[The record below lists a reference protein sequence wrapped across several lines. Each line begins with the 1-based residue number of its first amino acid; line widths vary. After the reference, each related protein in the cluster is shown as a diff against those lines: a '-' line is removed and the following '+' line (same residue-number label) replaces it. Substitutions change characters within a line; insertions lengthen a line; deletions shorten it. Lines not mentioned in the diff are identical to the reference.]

1 MRTRNLDL
9 EGPAGPLE
17 AVLMTPAGEPQGAA
31 LLCHAHPLHGGT
43 MHFKL
48 LFRVARILQ
57 SRGYAVLRF
66 QFRGVGRS
74 AGEFD
79 RGRGEADDARAA
91 LDFLYRE
98 YPEKPIVLG
107 GFSFGA
113 AVALRVGAHDDGVSA
128 SLLMGLPVLAIESIQ
143 ENPRAKPVLFIQGE
157 LDEFGDR
164 EAIEDFVRSFPGPA
178 ELVVIPGS
186 DHLFTEKA
194 GLVEEA
200 VGEWLRNLA

>member
-1 MRTRNLDL
+1 MPTRNLDL

-17 AVLMTPAGEPQGAA
+17 AVLMTPAGKPKGVA

-48 LFRVARILQ
+48 LFRAAKVFQ

-74 AGEFD
+74 GGEFD

-91 LDFLYRE
+91 LDFLCRE

-113 AVALRVGAHDDGVSA
+113 AVALPIGAHDDRVSA
-128 SLLMGLPVLAIESIQ
+128 LLLMGLPVLSIESTP
-143 ENPRAKPVLFIQGE
+143 ENPRAKPVLFLQGE
-157 LDEFGDR
+157 RDEFGDR
-164 EAIEDFVRSFPGPA
+164 RAIEDFVRSFPGPA
-178 ELVVIPGS
+178 ELVVVPGS
-186 DHLFTEKA
+186 DHLFTEKI
-194 GLVEEA
+194 GLVERA
-200 VGEWLRNLA
+200 LGEWLRNLP

>member
-1 MRTRNLDL
+1 MQTRNLDL
-9 EGPAGPLE
+9 EGAAGPLE
-17 AVLMTPAGEPQGAA
+17 AVLMTPAGEPKGAA

-48 LFRVARILQ
+48 LFRAARIFQ
-57 SRGYAVLRF
+57 SRGYAALRF

-74 AGEFD
+74 AGAFD
-79 RGRGEADDARAA
+79 RGRGETDDVRAA

-113 AVALRVGAHDDGVSA
+113 AVALRVGVHDDEVSA
-128 SLLMGLPVLAIESIQ
+128 LLLMGLPVLAIESSR
-143 ENPRAKPVLFIQGE
+143 ENPRAKPALFIQGE

-164 EAIEDFVRSFPGPA
+164 DAIEDFVQSFPGPA
-178 ELVVIPGS
+178 ELVVIPGA
-186 DHLFTEKA
+186 DHLFTEKT

-200 VGEWLRNLA
+200 LGEWLRNLP